1 MMAES
6 FPVSFLGQSDK
17 QKQPADVA
25 RQLKARHLTHLLV
38 RDELLIRFL
47 RDNLD
52 PAQQRLW
59 ANFTAN
65 HLKSLFRD
73 RGYSVLQLH
82 G

>member
-1 MMAES
+1 
-6 FPVSFLGQSDK
+6 
-17 QKQPADVA
+17 
-25 RQLKARHLTHLLV
+25 LTHLLV

-59 ANFTAN
+59 DAFAAN

-73 RGYSVLQLH
+73 RGYSVLQFH
-82 G
+82 D